1 MDLQQN
7 GRDRV
12 KYQHGGDRFGQP
24 EIRLDF
30 SVNTNFLGMP
40 KAVRQA
46 VHDSE
51 SFWEMYPDP
60 YCRKLREAAS
70 GFYQFDGTPFF
81 AEHFLFGNG
90 ASDLLYDA
98 VLALRPEKAV
108 LLAPGFSEYGQ
119 ALRSVGCEV
128 TSVYLKE
135 EEEFSLEQARDR
147 LWETLERERPELL
160 IFGNP
165 NNPTGQAVPATFVE
179 ELAEICGRLGIRLL
193 VDECFNWFLKER
205 NRYSAASLLSS
216 RPETFSHVLLLNA
229 LTKIYSMAGLR
240 LGFLITTDGGFREKM
255 EEIRQPWSVSAPA
268 QAAGAAA
275 FGQREFLEKT
285 VRAVEDERGFLQ
297 KGLEDLGFRVYPSAA
312 NYLLFRGE
320 DDTVDWKEWGK
331 RQGILLRSCGNFPGL
346 DGRYYRTSVRSRA
359 ENRELLKVLALQQER
374 WE

>member
-1 MDLQQN
+1 MDLQHN

-70 GFYQFDGTPFF
+70 GFYQLDGTPFP

-193 VDECFNWFLKER
+193 VDECFNWFVKER

-216 RPETFSHVLLLNA
+216 RPETFSHVILLNA

-240 LGFLITTDGGFREKM
+240 LGFLVTTDEGFREKM

-275 FGQREFLEKT
+275 FGQREFLERT

-297 KGLEDLGFRVYPSAA
+297 KGLEGLGFRVYPSAA

-320 DDTVDWKEWGK
+320 DDTVDWKVWGK
-331 RQGILLRSCGNFPGL
+331 KQGILLRSCGNFPGL
-346 DGRYYRTSVRSRA
+346 DERYYRTAVRSRI

-374 WE
+374 